1 MRDCVEIQQGRKA
14 RVRQDDRPSD
24 VPVLT
29 GSRRSEDL
37 RPLRGYPEAGI
48 LVRMFAR
55 YFVELP
61 ISPEEVE
68 RALSRDPRLWLP
80 GLAERAHH
88 RGDLLLAEVGFG
100 EAVRIKRTVAVELGQ
115 SVRSGSNIVFRL
127 RWSASSGTGLFPSL
141 DADLEVAPIR
151 PGRTQLAISAR
162 YVPPF
167 GTVGRVIDRAVLSRV
182 AEATL
187 KDFLDRVADAIM
199 GSRDAPSPSEPRRAA
214 PAPA

>member
-1 MRDCVEIQQGRKA
+1 
-14 RVRQDDRPSD
+14 
-24 VPVLT
+24 
-29 GSRRSEDL
+29 
-37 RPLRGYPEAGI
+37 
-48 LVRMFAR
+48 MFAR

-68 RALSRDPRLWLP
+68 RALTRDPRLWLP

-88 RGDLLLAEVGFG
+88 RGDVLLSEVGFG
-100 EAVRIKRTVAVELGQ
+100 EAVRIKRSVAVELGR
-115 SVRSGSNIVFRL
+115 SVRIGSKFVAPL
-127 RWSASSGTGLFPSL
+127 RWAASAGADLFPSL

-151 PGRTQLAISAR
+151 PGRTQLAMNAR

-199 GSRDAPSPSEPRRAA
+199 GSRDASSPAALLRAA
-214 PAPA
+214 PEPA

>member
-1 MRDCVEIQQGRKA
+1 
-14 RVRQDDRPSD
+14 
-24 VPVLT
+24 
-29 GSRRSEDL
+29 
-37 RPLRGYPEAGI
+37 
-48 LVRMFAR
+48 MFAR

-61 ISPEEVE
+61 ISVEDVE
-68 RALSRDPRLWLP
+68 RALSRDPRGWLP

-100 EAVRIKRTVAVELGQ
+100 EAVRIKRTVVVELAQ
-115 SVRSGSNIVFRL
+115 PVRSGAKTVFPL
-127 RWSASSGTGLFPSL
+127 KWSVSGRGGLFPSL
-141 DADLEVAPIR
+141 DADLEVASLR

-167 GTVGRVIDRAVLSRV
+167 GSVGRVVDRAALSRV

-199 GSRDAPSPSEPRRAA
+199 GTREMSPPVELGGVESASA
-214 PAPA
+214 